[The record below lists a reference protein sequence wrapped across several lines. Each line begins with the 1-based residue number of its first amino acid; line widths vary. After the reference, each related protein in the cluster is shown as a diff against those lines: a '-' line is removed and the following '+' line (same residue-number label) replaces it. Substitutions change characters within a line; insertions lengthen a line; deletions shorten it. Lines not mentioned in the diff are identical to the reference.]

1 MKRALILGLLFG
13 STLIGTSALALT
25 AEQTVEREVVIKNI
39 DGTETVKREKAD
51 TVIPG
56 ENIVYSINYYNDL
69 DEAAENVVL
78 VMPVPSE
85 LTLIEGSADTTGAE
99 TTYSADG
106 GKSFASREDVVVTLE
121 DNSTRSAEPADIT
134 HVKWIVASI
143 TPGQSGS
150 LSFKGKLN

>member
-1 MKRALILGLLFG
+1 MKRAILASILLG
-13 STLIGTSALALT
+13 STLIGTSAMALT
-25 AEQTVEREVVIKNI
+25 AEQTVEREVVVKNL

-69 DEAAENVVL
+69 DKAAENVVL
-78 VMPVPSE
+78 VMPVPAE
-85 LTLIEGSADTTGAE
+85 LTLIEGSADVSGAE

-106 GKSFASREDVVVTLE
+106 GKSFTNRENVIVKLE
-121 DNSTRSAEPADIT
+121 DNSTRVADANDIT

-143 TPGQSGS
+143 TPDQRGS
-150 LSFKGKLN
+150 LSFKGKLK